1 MCDKYLVE
9 GKVDRAKIAMDIKYQ
24 ELKRDEIEMLLKD
37 PRIKDSFI
45 GTGYNDKKPQSEWSK
60 DYLNILSYAAV
71 AESFNRD
78 YLLYLDSVADYVIK
92 IKQKKILIAG
102 SILILIVVV
111 IAGVM
116 YITTTKSTASSLSK
130 NNIERLIRKYY
141 W

>member
-9 GKVDRAKIAMDIKYQ
+9 GKVDRAKIAMDIKYR

-92 IKQKKILIAG
+92 IKQKKILI
-102 SILILIVVV
+102 VVV